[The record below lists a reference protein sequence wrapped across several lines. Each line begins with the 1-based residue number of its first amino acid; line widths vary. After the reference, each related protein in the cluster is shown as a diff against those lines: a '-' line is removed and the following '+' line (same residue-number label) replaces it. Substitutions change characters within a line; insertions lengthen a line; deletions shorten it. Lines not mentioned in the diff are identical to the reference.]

1 MKDRCRIRTR
11 AEFSEGQKFRQ
22 WWLWFILV
30 GIGLVTLYELY
41 LQLIQGK
48 EFGNEPM
55 PDYMLVIYTLFIFGL
70 LFFFRFIE
78 LKTEID
84 RIGIRINFR
93 PFMKREYR
101 WDEISSARVVN
112 YGFQGG
118 WGIRLGTKYGTL
130 YNISGN
136 KGLAIEL
143 KSGKKFCI
151 GTRKEVELGSI
162 VERYHREQ
170 HGKGKY

>member
-1 MKDRCRIRTR
+1 MTDKCRISRR
-11 AEFSEGQKFRQ
+11 SEFSECQKFRQ
-22 WWLWFILV
+22 WWIWVILA
-30 GIGLVTLYELY
+30 GIGLVPLYGIY
-41 LQLIQGK
+41 VQLVQGK

-55 PDYMLVIYTLFIFGL
+55 PDYMLVLLTFFIFGL
-70 LFFFRFIE
+70 LIFFRLVE

-84 RIGIRINFR
+84 RIGIRMRFR
-93 PFMKREYR
+93 PFLKREYR
-101 WDEISSARVVN
+101 WDEISSARMVN

-118 WGIRLGTKYGTL
+118 WGIRIGTKYGTL

-151 GTRKEVELGSI
+151 GTRKEDELGSV
-162 VERYHREQ
+162 VEMHYREQ